1 VRSNFS
7 SRAAEERGSESK
19 ERCDMSK
26 AILTVDDSASM
37 RQMLAFILKGAGYEV
52 VQATSPDEAIAMAL
66 ERSFDLVL
74 TDQNMAGG
82 DGISLIGALRKLPAY
97 ASTPIIMLTTE
108 SSDEMKAKGR
118 AAGATGWMVKPF
130 DPNRLLEIVRKFA
143 G

>member
-1 VRSNFS
+1 
-7 SRAAEERGSESK
+7 
-19 ERCDMSK
+19 MSK

-66 ERSFDLVL
+66 EREFDLVL

-108 SSDEMKAKGR
+108 SSDEMKSKGR

-130 DPNRLLEIVRKFA
+130 DPNRLLEIVRKFT

>member
-1 VRSNFS
+1 
-7 SRAAEERGSESK
+7 
-19 ERCDMSK
+19 MSK

-66 ERSFDLVL
+66 ERKFDLVL

-97 ASTPIIMLTTE
+97 ASKPIIMLTTE
-108 SSDEMKAKGR
+108 SSDEMKSKGR

-130 DPNRLLEIVRKFA
+130 DPNRLLEVVRKFA